1 MNTFDRPGFNPF
13 GTSLL
18 AVVLLS
24 FAAGCMQSSIVRK
37 DASESAV
44 NDMDDSSPRILDPLY
59 NAGHVDPGVAL
70 DKKMGEI
77 SSNGVYCEVCHNIS
91 ASTGIGNAPFVLTP
105 RKYGRPLKFGPFKD
119 ARSPYHDTEYSE
131 LHTTSTLCGICH
143 NVTHPINRLPIER
156 AYDEWRD
163 SPYAAQGIGCQE
175 CHMTPGPDY
184 TKNPGR
190 AAIGGP
196 ASYLLFLSDSRSNS
210 SVPRHQPMGVVSP
223 RTP

>member
-91 ASTGIGNAPFVLTP
+91 ASTGIVNAPFVLTP
-105 RKYGRPLKFGPFKD
+105 RKYGRPL
-119 ARSPYHDTEYSE
+119 
-131 LHTTSTLCGICH
+131 
-143 NVTHPINRLPIER
+143 
-156 AYDEWRD
+156 
-163 SPYAAQGIGCQE
+163 
-175 CHMTPGPDY
+175 
-184 TKNPGR
+184 
-190 AAIGGP
+190 
-196 ASYLLFLSDSRSNS
+196 S
-210 SVPRHQPMGVVSP
+210 SVLLKTPDRRITIRSIPNSTQLRHSAAFAIM
-223 RTP
+223 